1 MKIEM
6 RSVLKSLLLG
16 SCIGIFLKFFVLDIV
31 HIRGSS
37 MEPTFK
43 DGDAVLINKLSYGLV
58 QPFGSS
64 RLCSWNKPEA
74 GDIVIYMHE
83 GKLVIKRC
91 VAVAAAPLDYSYN
104 IGYTL
109 AVNGQRFPLSEA
121 QYENMALACQVP
133 DGMILAVGDNP
144 DASID
149 SRDYGFIPL
158 NNVLARAVCAK
169 KVSR

>member
-1 MKIEM
+1 M
-6 RSVLKSLLLG
+6 KSLVLGICLGVLLK
-16 SCIGIFLKFFVLDIV
+16 LFVLDIV

-37 MEPTFK
+37 MEPTFR
-43 DGDAVLINKLSYGLV
+43 DGDAVLINKLAYGLV
-58 QPFGSS
+58 KPFGDSV
-64 RLCSWNKPEA
+64 LCSWQEPEA
-74 GDIVIYMHE
+74 GDIVIYLHE

-91 VAVAAAPLDYSYN
+91 IAVAAAPLDYSYN

-121 QYENMALACQVP
+121 KYENMALAGRVP

-158 NNVLARAVCAK
+158 YNVLARAVPPKQAGQK
-169 KVSR
+169 KAAR